1 MNNELFENKDQ
12 ELILAQVEK
21 DVDSIVDLES
31 AKAFAEKYDWYA
43 KWYVEKNKII
53 RESTTINNYNNDNL
67 SLEELIERVGT
78 YCNSTENKIEG
89 FIIQNINYYR
99 ETIGLPILK

>member
-1 MNNELFENKDQ
+1 MADNEI
-12 ELILAQVEK
+12 ILNQVEK

-53 RESTTINNYNNDNL
+53 RDFLAKENNDENNNDDNL
-67 SLEELIERVGT
+67 SLEDLIKS
-78 YCNSTENKIEG
+78 CQKISEEHLLEAT
-89 FIIQNINYYR
+89 IMTAINDYR
-99 ETIGLPILK
+99 ITIGLPILK